1 MQRRGAMKDFPR
13 IDVVIFYA
21 VGNKNTV
28 CLLKGESLARRRGG
42 RCGRKM
48 ACYLWG
54 TFLQNP
60 YGQIRSLSW
69 GKKSHFSRKTNK
81 QTNKKHT
88 YAPNKRASTHET
100 LFQANNQ
107 INTTPHKHTC
117 GYVGLVFIILL
128 VYQCCNKKS
137 WARNCLGQRTM
148 RSIMNWIWQTCAR
161 NALTGTNE
169 AAAKTTSPPTYFND

>member
-1 MQRRGAMKDFPR
+1 MGESCR
-13 IDVVIFYA
+13 ILGNYFCQFLENVIRTAEERSEERFSSNRCCYFLRC
-21 VGNKNTV
+21 NKNTV

-100 LFQANNQ
+100 LFQA
-107 INTTPHKHTC
+107 TK
-117 GYVGLVFIILL
+117 
-128 VYQCCNKKS
+128 
-137 WARNCLGQRTM
+137 
-148 RSIMNWIWQTCAR
+148 
-161 NALTGTNE
+161 
-169 AAAKTTSPPTYFND
+169 